1 MEEKTINYHKE
12 QNTLSQSEPYKTF
25 IIERNKLLLQLE
37 ETWFHEDVKQD
48 LGHLKFVEILKAIAA
63 QDKEYQDFFM
73 NKKLKH
79 SIIER
84 NRRALTSE
92 EIQ

>member
-37 ETWFHEDVKQD
+37 ETWFHERCETRFRT
-48 LGHLKFVEILKAIAA
+48 LKIC
-63 QDKEYQDFFM
+63 
-73 NKKLKH
+73 
-79 SIIER
+79 
-84 NRRALTSE
+84 
-92 EIQ
+92 